1 MWKPLA
7 IAAALVASGPAFAH
21 GINLNIDSDSQC
33 SADLHYQLRVGPD
46 SMAAYSEEGSKEPL
60 FAFLAPDQ
68 LVVDGKV
75 VPLDAEQQALIQR
88 YRGQLHVAGRQLTDI
103 SLQAVELALQGVN
116 IALATLAGADHE
128 DTLEIEEMSAE
139 IHRRAQERF
148 SGKDEIYTLGEPQID
163 GFIDDTVER
172 DLEPRI
178 EKLAMKSA
186 GSIAWFALKAAL
198 TGGASIENQAEEAAQ
213 KVEEKMEAKGKVLE
227 KNVQSLCTQLQVV
240 DDTERQIHTAI
251 PALAPYDIVEMNP
264 DRDSS
269 PDTPEE

>member
-7 IAAALVASGPAFAH
+7 IAAALVASGPALAH
-21 GINLNIDSDSQC
+21 GINLNIDSDSEC

-46 SMAAYSEEGSKEPL
+46 SMAAYQEDGSKKPL

-75 VPLDAEQQALIQR
+75 VPLNAEQQALVQR

-103 SLQAVELALQGVN
+103 SMDAVELALQGVN

-128 DTLEIEEMSAE
+128 DTLEVEQMSAE
-139 IHRRAQERF
+139 IHRRAEQRF
-148 SGKDEIYTLGEPQID
+148 RGKDEIYTLGDPQID
-163 GFIDDTVER
+163 DFIEETVDK

-186 GSIAWFALKAAL
+186 GNIAWFALKAAL
-198 TGGASIENQAEEAAQ
+198 TGGASIDSQAEAAAQ

-227 KNVQSLCTQLQVV
+227 KNVQGLCTQLQAV
-240 DDTERQIHTAI
+240 DATEREIHTAI

-264 DRDSS
+264 DRDSA
-269 PDTPEE
+269 DE